1 MKTQCRIIMACA
13 LLHNLILQNMPLDP
27 LDNDEPI
34 MQETL
39 ETMEGELGQL
49 EFITSL
55 STSNEQTNFRN
66 VLAQGMYSRHRAA
79 RGH

>member
-1 MKTQCRIIMACA
+1 MACA

-39 ETMEGELGQL
+39 QGMEGELGQP
-49 EFITSL
+49 EFITSI
-55 STSNEQTNFRN
+55 STSNEWTNFRN
-66 VLAQGMYSRHRAA
+66 VLAQDMYNRHRAA